1 MSKINWRNLF
11 TSTIL
16 KRGQSY
22 FEDGLVENL
31 YDNDGEITA
40 EVWGNEQYD
49 VEILLNDSEV
59 VDMSCTCPY
68 AEAGTVDQKQK
79 NAWIR

>member
-31 YDNDGEITA
+31 YDNEGEITA
-40 EVWGNEQYD
+40 EV
-49 VEILLNDSEV
+49 
-59 VDMSCTCPY
+59 
-68 AEAGTVDQKQK
+68 
-79 NAWIR
+79 